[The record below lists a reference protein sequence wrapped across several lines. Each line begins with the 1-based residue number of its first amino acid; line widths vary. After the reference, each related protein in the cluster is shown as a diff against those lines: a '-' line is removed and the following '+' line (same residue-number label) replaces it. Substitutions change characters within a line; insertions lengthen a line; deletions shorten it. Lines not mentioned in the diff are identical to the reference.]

1 MIRYSTFPTVAS
13 TLLAISLGYNYGG
26 KPVIDH
32 LCTFQLHAQSF
43 TLFWCLSCTLSQLVL
58 KELYL
63 MLLIFFPGA

>member
-32 LCTFQLHAQSF
+32 LCTFQLHTRNSSVSLLWSF
-43 TLFWCLSCTLSQLVL
+43 AHTHTLSPSQ
-58 KELYL
+58 
-63 MLLIFFPGA
+63 F